1 MPKYDL
7 NVILDP
13 SLSEQQVQVEKD
25 AVAAQVQRVEGE
37 VLELEE
43 WGIRRLAYPIRKGN
57 EGYYLI
63 YRLNLSGEAPKAI
76 ESALRLRDN
85 VMRVLAVKDRPEWKT
100 KKEPKVTPVAEAAPA
115 APPA

>member
-1 MPKYDL
+1 MPQYDL

-25 AVAAQVQRVEGE
+25 AIAAQIQRVEGE
-37 VLELEE
+37 VIELEE

-63 YRLNLSGEAPKAI
+63 YRLNLTGEAPKAI
-76 ESALRLRDN
+76 EAGLRLRDN
-85 VMRVLAVKDRPEWKT
+85 VMRVLAVRDRPEWKT
-100 KKEPKVTPVAEAAPA
+100 KKEPKAKPVTEAAPA
-115 APPA
+115 ATPA